1 MSKARDRDAGQG
13 LKNAA
18 AAAAVAAVILAS
30 VFLPARLS
38 AISDRSLLD
47 TVQKETG
54 DNSPE
59 SFGFSLSAPER
70 LYILS
75 KALGSRNILQSDYAA
90 SLREKAMRASA
101 DAGSASYAYVENG
114 YGPAQDEMSAEGAMR
129 SCEAELAA
137 IARDGLGVDG
147 FRISNPCGQTLY
159 SAVDMLE
166 PRKNVSVWQIEYDGG
181 LPPPGAPFALME
193 AYVDA
198 GTGKVYG
205 FAFRAAE
212 LADFDAERLARAWL
226 GRLGIAGFTDITENG
241 PLPEAEDRRQKF
253 ATDGMDQ
260 EKTVFEAGFYAG
272 VNEYYVSCY

>member
-90 SLREKAMRASA
+90 SLREKAMR
-101 DAGSASYAYVENG
+101 
-114 YGPAQDEMSAEGAMR
+114 
-129 SCEAELAA
+129 
-137 IARDGLGVDG
+137 
-147 FRISNPCGQTLY
+147 
-159 SAVDMLE
+159 
-166 PRKNVSVWQIEYDGG
+166 
-181 LPPPGAPFALME
+181 
-193 AYVDA
+193 
-198 GTGKVYG
+198 
-205 FAFRAAE
+205 
-212 LADFDAERLARAWL
+212 
-226 GRLGIAGFTDITENG
+226 
-241 PLPEAEDRRQKF
+241 
-253 ATDGMDQ
+253 
-260 EKTVFEAGFYAG
+260 
-272 VNEYYVSCY
+272 